1 MNRIVRAL
9 AALAL
14 SSWPAVAA
22 AQYQATVLA
31 DAPVAYYRFEEA
43 AGTSALDSSGNGN
56 TGTYTN
62 GPLLA
67 RASLPQLGLAVSF
80 DGINDHVVTPRTVAT
95 DFTLELW
102 LRTTATSPAGAQA
115 FQGDGLLWSD
125 VGGSANDFVLAVLN
139 DRAAFFT
146 GNPDTTVIGTTLLN
160 DGSWHHVVVRRTMG
174 SAKQLYVDGV
184 LQATGTTS
192 DSAAQRAG
200 ADRDRGQ
207 HSRLALLRRPDRRG
221 GLLHHLVV
229 ARADPGALRGGNR
242 ILRLYACS
250 GARSSPRVRRRREAR
265 AGRCAAGG
273 RAARTTPA
281 RMTRRRSF
289 PGWRKIDG

>member
-1 MNRIVRAL
+1 MNRIFRAL

-14 SSWPAVAA
+14 WSWPTVAA

-67 RASLPQLGLAVSF
+67 QAGLPQLGLAVSF

-115 FQGDGLLWSD
+115 YQGDGLLWSD
-125 VGGSANDFVLAVLN
+125 VGGSANDFVLAALN

-160 DGSWHHVVVRRTMG
+160 DGGWHHVVATRTMG

-192 DSAAQRAG
+192 GSAAQRAA
-200 ADRDRGQ
+200 ADHDRGQ
-207 HSRLALLRRPDRRG
+207 HPRLALLRRSDRRG
-221 GLLHHLVV
+221 GLLHHRVV

-242 ILRLYACS
+242 SSAYPVPEPAPVPAF
-250 GARSSPRVRRRREAR
+250 GAVAQLALLVAMLALGLLALRRR
-265 AGRCAAGG
+265 G
-273 RAARTTPA
+273 
-281 RMTRRRSF
+281 
-289 PGWRKIDG
+289 